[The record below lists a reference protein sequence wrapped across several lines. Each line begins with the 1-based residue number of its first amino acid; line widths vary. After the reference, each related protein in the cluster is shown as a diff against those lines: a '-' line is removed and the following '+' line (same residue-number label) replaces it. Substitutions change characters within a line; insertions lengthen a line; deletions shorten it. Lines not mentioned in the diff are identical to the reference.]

1 MQNIDFDCR
10 QCAHFFSA
18 FFGCAIL
25 QILQNF
31 FAYFKHALI
40 VYQMAYQN
48 ASKIHGRE
56 RMKRSHKRVQQ
67 EPAKAVAIKCSQNC
81 NENNSKS
88 WVHFHVMS

>member
-1 MQNIDFDCR
+1 
-10 QCAHFFSA
+10 
-18 FFGCAIL
+18 
-25 QILQNF
+25 
-31 FAYFKHALI
+31 
-40 VYQMAYQN
+40 MAYQN

>member
-18 FFGCAIL
+18 FFSCAIL

-48 ASKIHGRE
+48 ASKIHG